1 MVLTSFRFPIRFKIL
16 LTLLAV
22 VTIAVSLIT
31 FFMANLF
38 HEDKTVYIQDLSV
51 MTAVSQAEKSKA
63 LFDSYGERLH
73 VFSRLMLDRAIPT
86 AVRSRVLRETFETF
100 SDFVAITLYPPDGE
114 PVTVFDSASL
124 TRAGMERAD
133 LDRFA
138 DEHPLPIEMIRS
150 GKSELINATLD
161 RRLPVL
167 RLALAHVENQGEVTV
182 AAALIR
188 MDRLLELCNQSEV
201 FVTFLTDAWG
211 RYLIHPQ
218 TGAIIAHN
226 EETIPVPF
234 TELEKMGN
242 VGMVREYRLAQG
254 EVIAGIAPVGIGGLL
269 AIAQVP
275 KSAVYLTT
283 RALLTNMLYLSL
295 ALLAL
300 SALLSIVW
308 SRLLTRPLERL
319 SQATR
324 ELGQGRFD
332 VNVKV
337 STRDEIRELA
347 DSFNTMAT
355 ELDGR
360 EKSLKQTQAALVQS
374 EKMSA
379 FGQLGAGIAHEV
391 KNPLAGIL
399 GLTQLCLRRLDKES
413 PVYRNLQLVEKETK
427 RCQMIMENLLRF
439 ARKEEVAFDTVHIDR
454 VIADTAAIVEHQL
467 SINQVTLQTEVAAD
481 LPPVEGNANQLQQ
494 VLMNLTINAQQAM
507 KGVPGTIRISADL
520 DPQQRLR
527 IRVEDNGPGIP
538 ATIRAKIFEPFF
550 STKPSGEGTGL
561 GLSVSYGIIRE
572 HNGEVSVDSTPDQ
585 GSVFTIV
592 LPTVNNGK
600 S

>member
-1 MVLTSFRFPIRFKIL
+1 LLTSFRFPIRFKIL
-16 LTLLAV
+16 LTLLVV

-38 HEDKTVYIQDLSV
+38 HEDKTVYMQDLSV

-73 VFSRLMLDRAIPT
+73 VFCRLMLDRSIPT
-86 AVRSRVLRETFETF
+86 KTRSRILRETFETF
-100 SDFVAITLYPPDGE
+100 RDFVAITLYPPDGE
-114 PVTVFDSASL
+114 PVTVFDAAIL
-124 TRAGMERAD
+124 EHAGIKRAD
-133 LDRFA
+133 LDHFNE
-138 DEHPLPIEMIRS
+138 EHPLPIEAIRS
-150 GKSELINATLD
+150 GKSEILNATD
-161 RRLPVL
+161 DQRLPVL
-167 RLALAHVENQGEVTV
+167 RLALAHTDNRGEVTV
-182 AAALIR
+182 AAAIIR
-188 MDRLLELCNQSEV
+188 MDRLLSLCKQSQV

-211 RYLIHPQ
+211 RYLVHPQ

-226 EETIPVPF
+226 EESIPVPF
-234 TELEKMGN
+234 TELDKMGN
-242 VGMVREYRLAQG
+242 IGMVREYRQPQG
-254 EVIAGIAPVGIGGLL
+254 DVIAGIAPIGVGGLL

-275 KSAVYLTT
+275 KSAIYLTT
-283 RALLTNMLYLSL
+283 RELLSNMLYLSL
-295 ALLAL
+295 ALLTL
-300 SALLSIVW
+300 SALLSITW
-308 SRLLTRPLERL
+308 SRLITRPLEQL
-319 SQATR
+319 SKATR
-324 ELGQGRFD
+324 ELGQGKFD

-337 STRDEIRELA
+337 SSRDEISELA
-347 DSFNTMAT
+347 DSFNSMAT

-399 GLTQLCLRRLDKES
+399 GLTQLSLRRLDPDT
-413 PVYRNLQLVEKETK
+413 PVFRNLQLVEKETK

-439 ARKEEVAFDTVHIDR
+439 ARKEEVAYDTVHIEQ

-467 SINQVTLQTEVAAD
+467 NINQVTLTTEVATD
-481 LPPVEGNANQLQQ
+481 LPTMEGNANQLQQ

-507 KGVPGTIRISADL
+507 KGVPGKVAIHADL
-520 DPQQRLR
+520 DPKQQLR
-527 IRVEDNGPGIP
+527 IRVEDNGPGMP
-538 ATIRAKIFEPFF
+538 AAIRAKIFEPFF

-572 HNGEVSVDSTPDQ
+572 HRGEISVDSTPDK
-585 GSVFTIV
+585 GTVFTIL
-592 LPTVNNGK
+592 LPTRASLK

>member
-1 MVLTSFRFPIRFKIL
+1 VLTSFRFPIRFKIL

-22 VTIAVSLIT
+22 VTLAVSLIT

-38 HEDKTVYIQDLSV
+38 HEDKTVYMQDLSV

-73 VFSRLMLDRAIPT
+73 VFCRLMLDRSIPT
-86 AVRSRVLRETFETF
+86 QTRSRILRETFETF
-100 SDFVAITLYPPDGE
+100 RDFVAITLYPPDGE
-114 PVTVFDSASL
+114 PVTVFDAAIL
-124 TRAGMERAD
+124 EQAGIKRAD
-133 LDRFA
+133 LDHFTE
-138 DEHPLPIEMIRS
+138 EHPLPIEAIRS
-150 GKSELINATLD
+150 GKSEILNATHD
-161 RRLPVL
+161 QRLPVL
-167 RLALAHVENQGEVTV
+167 RLALAHTDSRGDVTV
-182 AAALIR
+182 ASAIIR
-188 MDRLLELCNQSEV
+188 MDRLLSLCNQSQV

-211 RYLIHPQ
+211 RYLVHPQ
-218 TGAIIAHN
+218 TGAIIEHD
-226 EETIPVPF
+226 EESIPVPF

-242 VGMVREYRLAQG
+242 VGMVREYRQPQG
-254 EVIAGIAPVGIGGLL
+254 EVIAGIAPIGIGGLL

-275 KSAVYLTT
+275 KSAIYLTT
-283 RALLTNMLYLSL
+283 RELLSNMLYLSL
-295 ALLAL
+295 ALLAV
-300 SALLSIVW
+300 SALLSITW
-308 SRLLTRPLERL
+308 SRLITRPLEQL
-319 SQATR
+319 SKATR
-324 ELGQGRFD
+324 ELGQGKFD
-332 VNVKV
+332 VNVRV
-337 STRDEIRELA
+337 STRDEISELA
-347 DSFNTMAT
+347 DSFNSMAT

-399 GLTQLCLRRLDKES
+399 GLTQLSLRRLDPDT

-439 ARKEEVAFDTVHIDR
+439 ARKEEVAYDAVRIEQ

-467 SINQVTLQTEVAAD
+467 NINQVTLKTEVTPE
-481 LPPVEGNANQLQQ
+481 LPVVEGNANQLQQ

-507 KGVPGTIRISADL
+507 KGVPGLVAIRADL
-520 DPQQRLR
+520 DSQRRLR
-527 IRVEDNGPGIP
+527 IRVEDNGPGMP
-538 ATIRAKIFEPFF
+538 AAIRAKVFEPFF

-561 GLSVSYGIIRE
+561 GLSVSYGIIHE
-572 HNGEVSVDSTPDQ
+572 HKGEISVDSSPDR
-585 GSVFTIV
+585 GTIFTIL
-592 LPTVNNGK
+592 LPTRESLK